1 MASWDDVAVR
11 EGYATIGRT
20 GPFVYGLTNY
30 IAANLSA
37 NVLLAAGAGPAIGAA
52 SDWVTTFPAGAS
64 AVWIN
69 TASLMSSDEESLR
82 AVARTAHE
90 AGTPWVLDPVAVG
103 AGAPEYDAFVRSLLE
118 FRPSVIRGNASELI
132 ALAGGEATGKGVE
145 TTVDSSSA
153 VAVVGA
159 FAAEIGAVVAVSGPV
174 DYISDGSR
182 TVEVPGGDLRLT
194 QVTGAGCALGA
205 LTAAAVFA
213 TGDAFQGAVVAHAAY
228 AVAAERAGARTRG
241 TGSFAVALVDELSLL
256 VSDEA
261 GHTSPEALLGQ
272 AAQ

>member
-1 MASWDDVAVR
+1 MTTATPNTATPNTATWNDPAVR
-11 EGYATIGRT
+11 EGYALIAQR

-69 TASLMSSDEESLR
+69 TASLMSSGEESLR
-82 AVARTAHE
+82 AVARTAFE

-103 AGAPEYDAFVRSLLE
+103 AGAVEYDNFVRSLLE
-118 FRPSVIRGNASELI
+118 FRPAAIRGNASELI
-132 ALAGGEATGKGVE
+132 ALAGGQATGKGVE
-145 TTVDSSSA
+145 TTVDSSAA
-153 VAVVGA
+153 VAVVA
-159 FAAEIGAVVAVSGPV
+159 EFAAKAGAVVAVSGPV

-182 TVEVPGGDLRLT
+182 TVEVPGGDVRLT
-194 QVTGAGCALGA
+194 RVTGAGCALGA
-205 LTAAAVFA
+205 LTAASIFAV
-213 TGDAFQGAVVAHAAY
+213 GDAFQGAVVSHAAY
-228 AVAAERAGARTRG
+228 AVAAERAGVRTRG

-256 VSDEA
+256 NEDA
-261 GHTSPEALLGQ
+261 
-272 AAQ
+272 